1 MHIPGNMLAGHV
13 VPVTN
18 GLGAVAVAGAAYFAV
33 KSKNK
38 PAVSCFAAVAALI
51 FALQM
56 MNFPVQ
62 DGTSGHLIGAFAAV
76 VLLGAP
82 FGILAM
88 ALVLAVQSVVFAD
101 GGVSALGANILNM
114 AVVGGLLGAGVRAW
128 VGKKSEQAAAGEGSL
143 LFAVRDYAAYGA
155 GAWVSVLAA
164 AALCSL
170 QLAFSGVAD
179 FGVVFSAMMSVHF
192 LIGAGEAVISVA
204 VIALLARFFIVEKG
218 NELRDSFSNERVGVG
233 LTLAVAA
240 FVGFFLSPFASSFP
254 DGLEFV
260 AEKLGFETLAAPNF
274 VTPFADYT
282 FPQIVPVGEIL
293 STGLAGLTGVLITF
307 AVVWLCGT
315 LIKRS
320 AVVLR

>member
-18 GLGAVAVAGAAYFAV
+18 GLGAVAVAGAVYFAV

-38 PAVSCFAAVAALI
+38 PAVSRFAAVAALI

-101 GGVSALGANILNM
+101 GGVSALGVNILNM

-128 VGKKSEQAAAGEGSL
+128 VGNKSEQAAAGEGSL
-143 LFAVRDYAAYGA
+143 SVAVRDYAAYGV

-170 QLAFSGVAD
+170 QLALSGVAD
-179 FGVVFSAMMSVHF
+179 FGAVFSAMMSAHV

-204 VIALLARFFIVEKG
+204 VIALLARFFAVEK
-218 NELRDSFSNERVGVG
+218 SGVATWVSLG
-233 LTLAVAA
+233 TAA

-260 AEKLGFETLAAPNF
+260 AGKLGFEPLTAPNF

-282 FPQIVPVGEIL
+282 FPQIVPFGDML
-293 STGLAGLTGVLITF
+293 TTGLAGLTGVLITF

-315 LIKRS
+315 LIKQS
-320 AVVLR
+320 SVVLR